1 MIGTLG
7 SISAS
12 IFIGALIAIAVLVL
26 TILLCVWTYRDA
38 QHKGM
43 NGIIWMLVVLL
54 VPSCI
59 GLIIYLIVRMDSNKV
74 TCSNCMKSVNGNT
87 KYCSNCGEELVPVIE
102 TAQEDEAFRKS
113 QRRILIGFFSTLAG
127 IVAAVILL
135 IAFLINSVVGIIGEG
150 AKFVSKLDDYN
161 VIETLNDLDVLFGE
175 EGVSI
180 HADEDQ
186 VIVKD
191 KSGKELFRI
200 DGKTD
205 SVDVDMDAMKQ
216 ILDKYDITY
225 NENVTDEEVNEAIS
239 NLLEE
244 AKNSGYIF
252 FKNRS
257 WDDLSPEEQ
266 QEVRE
271 KFKKALDEAK
281 EELED

>member
-59 GLIIYLIVRMDSNKV
+59 GLLIYLIVRMDSNKV